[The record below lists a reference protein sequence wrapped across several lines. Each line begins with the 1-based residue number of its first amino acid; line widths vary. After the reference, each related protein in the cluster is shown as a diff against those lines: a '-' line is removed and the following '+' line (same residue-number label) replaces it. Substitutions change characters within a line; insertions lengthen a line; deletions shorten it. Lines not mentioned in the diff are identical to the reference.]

1 MKPIKS
7 FFALHKRV
15 RRIKS
20 LFSRGEKIRYFIV
33 LVVLVFTAL
42 VEMAGIGAISPLVAV
57 ASDPGLIERNRILA
71 ELYSMSGLH
80 TPKHFILLMA
90 VGFALLIIGK
100 NLLSLFSLG
109 LYTHFTEMRKHVF
122 GYRLME
128 EYLSR
133 DYLYFKHQNSSDFT
147 RKLINE
153 VNIVARNFLYT
164 WLSLVSQLFIA
175 GAIICL
181 LFIQS
186 WKIALLAISVLGLL
200 FGGLFSLSKG
210 RLKSYGK
217 IDYDYTEKRYKL
229 LNDAFGGIKEVKIL
243 HGEKYF
249 TGLFRKFSFIIS
261 VNNVKKDVMS
271 VFPKHVVETVVFS
284 ATALFLAVMVGR
296 DIDISQSLPSFAL
309 YIMAGYKLLPTL
321 QKVSQFLGRITIS
334 MVSLDRLYDDLK
346 EALSVPKKI
355 EETPRIMFDNRIRF
369 DGVAYRY
376 PDATENVLSNIAFD
390 IPKNSCIGIAGFS
403 GAGKTTVVDL
413 LAGLL
418 LPTEGHI
425 WVDGTPLQANNR
437 RSWQKNIGYVPQ
449 NIFLTDTT
457 IAENIAFGKDLN
469 QIDLEAVKRAAQ
481 AAEIDQFI
489 ENELPK
495 GYLTEAGEKGIRLSG
510 GQRQR
515 IVIARALFRD
525 PELLIFD
532 EATSAMDNKTEA
544 AIMESIHRLSAKKTI
559 VIIAHRLTTIEHC
572 DEILVFK
579 EGHLAAK
586 GRYEELATENTVF
599 KELNALQK

>member
-1 MKPIKS
+1 
-7 FFALHKRV
+7 
-15 RRIKS
+15 
-20 LFSRGEKIRYFIV
+20 
-33 LVVLVFTAL
+33 
-42 VEMAGIGAISPLVAV
+42 
-57 ASDPGLIERNRILA
+57 
-71 ELYSMSGLH
+71 
-80 TPKHFILLMA
+80 
-90 VGFALLIIGK
+90 
-100 NLLSLFSLG
+100 
-109 LYTHFTEMRKHVF
+109 
-122 GYRLME
+122 
-128 EYLSR
+128 
-133 DYLYFKHQNSSDFT
+133 
-147 RKLINE
+147 
-153 VNIVARNFLYT
+153 
-164 WLSLVSQLFIA
+164 
-175 GAIICL
+175 
-181 LFIQS
+181 
-186 WKIALLAISVLGLL
+186 
-200 FGGLFSLSKG
+200 
-210 RLKSYGK
+210 
-217 IDYDYTEKRYKL
+217 
-229 LNDAFGGIKEVKIL
+229 
-243 HGEKYF
+243 
-249 TGLFRKFSFIIS
+249 
-261 VNNVKKDVMS
+261 MS

-284 ATALFLAVMVGR
+284 ATALFVAVMVGR

-369 DGVAYRY
+369 DGVTYRY
-376 PDATENVLSNIAFD
+376 PDATENVLSNIVFD

-418 LPTEGHI
+418 LPTEGRI
-425 WVDGTPLQANNR
+425 LVDDIPLRSNNR

-449 NIFLTDTT
+449 NIFLTDAT

-481 AAEIDQFI
+481 AAEIDRFI
-489 ENELPK
+489 EKELPK